1 MLGDCLCRCHGL
13 AIASQICSEEPSV
26 RLSWEV
32 TVWVGSGL
40 ILSLASNVHS
50 CACKLERDTHT
61 HPRLEHSLGKDQRPI
76 AEFKWSSWVWEE
88 GVGVGPWRGWSGQ
101 LRAVVSARRASMQ

>member
-1 MLGDCLCRCHGL
+1 MVGDCLCRCHGL
-13 AIASQICSEEPSV
+13 AIASHSEVELGSYCV
-26 RLSWEV
+26 GW
-32 TVWVGSGL
+32 VWVDTVLGQY
-40 ILSLASNVHS
+40 VHS
-50 CACKLERDTHT
+50 CACKLETHT

-101 LRAVVSARRASMQ
+101 LRAVVSARRASTR